1 MFRLRC
7 KKSRVLLA
15 LPDVVDV
22 AFPFEVFT
30 DSTSQIFSL
39 INRFEDMIMK
49 AIVEFHW
56 CFITSDGEHV
66 TFMSVESHLP

>member
-1 MFRLRC
+1 
-7 KKSRVLLA
+7 
-15 LPDVVDV
+15 
-22 AFPFEVFT
+22 
-30 DSTSQIFSL
+30 
-39 INRFEDMIMK
+39 MK